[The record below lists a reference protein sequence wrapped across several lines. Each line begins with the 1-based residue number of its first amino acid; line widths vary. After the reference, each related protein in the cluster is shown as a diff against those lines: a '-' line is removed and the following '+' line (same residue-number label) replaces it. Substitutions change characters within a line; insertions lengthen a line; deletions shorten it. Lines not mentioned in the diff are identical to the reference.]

1 MAEANAASGYNSAR
15 QITSRFRLIALS
27 AVRSESMSSS
37 PNPGP
42 RILLALS
49 GGIAAYKSAELARRF
64 IKAGCEVQVVM
75 TDAAL
80 RFIGAQTFQ
89 ALTGKPVRSSLWD
102 EAAEAAMGHI
112 ELARW
117 PDAVV
122 IAPATA
128 NTLAKIAHGYA
139 DDLLTTLVL
148 ATDKPI
154 FVAPA
159 MNRLMWANAATQAN
173 MATLR
178 SRGYQVIGPGS
189 GAQAC
194 GEVGEG
200 RVAEPE
206 DITAVVLAALAAGHA
221 AAAVDGPLSGRRAV
235 VTAGPTREPI
245 DPVRF
250 ITNRSSGKQGY
261 AVAAALRALGA
272 DVTLVSGPVN
282 LATPAGVQRVD
293 CETAQQMLDAT
304 LAACASADIL
314 VGTAAVADY
323 RCLEI
328 AGQKIK
334 KQADR
339 LALQLTRNA
348 DILSDVRAAQPQ
360 LFIVG
365 FAAET
370 EKLAE
375 HARGKLE
382 RKQLNLIAANW
393 VGEGRAFDRDDN
405 QLNVYWA
412 EGELAIGPADK
423 SEIAARLANLIAER
437 YAAGNA
443 TQPAKA
449 PTPARKKK

>member
-1 MAEANAASGYNSAR
+1 MSLPSNA
-15 QITSRFRLIALS
+15 
-27 AVRSESMSSS
+27 
-37 PNPGP
+37 GP

-64 IKAGCEVQVVM
+64 TKAGCDVQVVM
-75 TDAAL
+75 TDSAL

-117 PDAVV
+117 PDAIV

-128 NTLAKIAHGYA
+128 NTLAKITHGFA

-148 ATDKPI
+148 ATDRPI

-178 SRGYQVIGPGS
+178 SRGFRVIGPGS

-200 RVAEPE
+200 GVAEPE
-206 DITAVVLAALAAGHA
+206 EVASVVLAALAAGA
-221 AAAVDGPLSGRRAV
+221 AAKVVEGPLSGRRAV

-261 AVAAALRALGA
+261 AVAESLRALGA

-282 LATPAGVQRVD
+282 LPAPAGIRRVN

-304 LAACASADIL
+304 LAACADADIL

-323 RCLEI
+323 RPVEV

-334 KQADR
+334 KKTETLD
-339 LALQLTRNA
+339 LALTKNA
-348 DILSDVRAAQPQ
+348 DILTEVRAAQPE

-382 RKQLNLIAANW
+382 RKKLNLIAANW
-393 VGEGRAFDRDDN
+393 VGDGRAFDRDDN
-405 QLNVYWA
+405 ALTVYWA
-412 EGELAIGPADK
+412 DGELAIGPAEK
-423 SEIAARLANLIAER
+423 TEIAKQLAGLIAER
-437 YAAGNA
+437 HAAFAAAA
-443 TQPAKA
+443 TARPVAKA
-449 PTPARKKK
+449 PLKSKAKAK

>member
-1 MAEANAASGYNSAR
+1 MPTNPNA
-15 QITSRFRLIALS
+15 
-27 AVRSESMSSS
+27 
-37 PNPGP
+37 GP
-42 RILLALS
+42 RILLALT

-75 TDAAL
+75 TASAQ

-117 PDAVV
+117 PDAIV

-128 NTLAKIAHGYA
+128 NTLAKITHGLA

-159 MNRLMWANAATQAN
+159 MNRLMWAHAATQAN

-178 SRGYQVIGPGS
+178 ARGVRVIGPGS
-189 GAQAC
+189 GEQAC

-206 DITAVVLAALAAGHA
+206 DVAKAVLGALARGA
-221 AAAVDGPLSGRRAV
+221 ASPVIDGPLSGRRAV

-272 DVTLVSGPVN
+272 QVTLVSGPVN
-282 LATPAGVQRVD
+282 LPTPAGVTRVD
-293 CETAQQMLDAT
+293 CETALDMLDAT
-304 LAACASADIL
+304 QAACATADLL

-323 RCLEI
+323 RCVEI
-328 AGQKIK
+328 ASQKIK
-334 KQADR
+334 KQRDT
-339 LALQLTRNA
+339 LALQLIKNA
-348 DILSDVRAAQPQ
+348 DILTEVRAAQPQ

-370 EKLAE
+370 ERLAE
-375 HARGKLE
+375 HARGKLV
-382 RKQLNLIAANW
+382 RKKLDLIAANW
-393 VGEGRAFDRDDN
+393 VGDGRAFDRDDN
-405 QLNVYWA
+405 QLTVYWA
-412 EGELAIGPADK
+412 DGEQAIGPADK
-423 SEIAARLANLIAER
+423 TDIARQLAALIAER
-437 YAAGNA
+437 LLAAPRA
-443 TQPAKA
+443 PAA
-449 PTPARKKK
+449 RRPARKRTP

>member
-1 MAEANAASGYNSAR
+1 MLTNPNA
-15 QITSRFRLIALS
+15 
-27 AVRSESMSSS
+27 
-37 PNPGP
+37 GP
-42 RILLALS
+42 RILLALT

-64 IKAGCEVQVVM
+64 IKAGCDVQVVM
-75 TDAAL
+75 TASAQ

-89 ALTGKPVRSSLWD
+89 ALTGKPVRASLWD

-117 PDAVV
+117 PDAIV

-128 NTLAKIAHGYA
+128 NTLAKITHGLA

-159 MNRLMWANAATQAN
+159 MNRLMWAHAATQAN

-178 SRGYQVIGPGS
+178 ARGVRVIGPGS
-189 GAQAC
+189 GEQAC

-206 DITAVVLAALAAGHA
+206 DVAKAVLGALARSTASPA
-221 AAAVDGPLSGRRAV
+221 IDGPLSGRRAV

-272 DVTLVSGPVN
+272 EVTLVSGPVN
-282 LATPAGVQRVD
+282 LPTPAGVTRVD
-293 CETAQQMLDAT
+293 CETALDMLNAT
-304 LAACASADIL
+304 QAACATADLL

-323 RCLEI
+323 RCVEI
-328 AGQKIK
+328 ASQKIK
-334 KQADR
+334 KQRDT
-339 LALQLTRNA
+339 LALQLVKNA
-348 DILSDVRAAQPQ
+348 DILTEVRAAQPQ

-370 EKLAE
+370 ERLAE
-375 HARGKLE
+375 HARGKLV
-382 RKQLNLIAANW
+382 RKKLDLIAANW
-393 VGEGRAFDRDDN
+393 VGDGRAFDRDDN
-405 QLNVYWA
+405 QLTVYWA
-412 EGELAIGPADK
+412 DGEQAIGPADK
-423 SEIAARLANLIAER
+423 ADIARQLAALIAER
-437 YAAGNA
+437 LLAAPRA
-443 TQPAKA
+443 PAA
-449 PTPARKKK
+449 ARRPARKRTP

>member
-1 MAEANAASGYNSAR
+1 MSQVPLTAR
-15 QITSRFRLIALS
+15 
-27 AVRSESMSSS
+27 
-37 PNPGP
+37 
-42 RILLALS
+42 RILLGIT

-64 IKAGCEVQVVM
+64 IRSGCQVQVVM
-75 TDAAL
+75 TESAT

-89 ALTGKPVRSSLWD
+89 ALTGNTVRVSLWD
-102 EAAEAAMGHI
+102 EQAEAAMGHI

-117 PDAVV
+117 PDAIV

-128 NTLAKIAHGYA
+128 NTLAKLANGLA

-148 ATDKPI
+148 ASDKPV

-173 MATLR
+173 MAALR
-178 SRGYQVIGPGS
+178 RRGVQVIGPGS

-200 RVAEPE
+200 RVSEPE
-206 DITAVVLAALAAGHA
+206 EI
-221 AAAVDGPLSGRRAV
+221 AAAVLTSLTPAEGPLKGVKAV
-235 VTAGPTREPI
+235 VTAGPTREAI

-261 AVAAALRALGA
+261 AVADSLARLGA
-272 DVTLVSGPVN
+272 EVTLVSGPVN
-282 LATPAGVQRVD
+282 LATPRGVSRIDV
-293 CETAQQMLDAT
+293 ETAQQMLDAST
-304 LAACASADIL
+304 AACADAQIL

-323 RCLEI
+323 RPL
-328 AGQKIK
+328 AVATQKIK
-334 KQADR
+334 KKAETID
-339 LALQLTRNA
+339 LALTKNA
-348 DILSDVRAAQPQ
+348 DILTEIRALQPA

-382 RKQLNLIAANW
+382 RKKLNLIAANW
-393 VGEGRAFDRDDN
+393 VGDGRAFDRDDN
-405 QLNVYWA
+405 ALTVYWA
-412 EGELAIGPADK
+412 DGELAIGPADK
-423 SEIAARLANLIAER
+423 TEIAHKLAALIAER
-437 YAAGNA
+437 YVAATSTA
-443 TQPAKA
+443 TSAA
-449 PTPARKKK
+449 TTRSRKQTR

>member
-1 MAEANAASGYNSAR
+1 MSLPSNA
-15 QITSRFRLIALS
+15 
-27 AVRSESMSSS
+27 
-37 PNPGP
+37 GP

-49 GGIAAYKSAELARRF
+49 GGIAAYKSADLARRF
-64 IKAGCEVQVVM
+64 TKAGCDVQVVM
-75 TDAAL
+75 TDSAL

-117 PDAVV
+117 PDAIV

-128 NTLAKIAHGYA
+128 NTLAKITHGFA

-148 ATDKPI
+148 ATDRPI

-178 SRGYQVIGPGS
+178 SRGFRVIGPGS

-206 DITAVVLAALAAGHA
+206 EVASVVLAALAAGA
-221 AAAVDGPLSGRRAV
+221 AAKVVEGPLSGRRAV

-261 AVAAALRALGA
+261 AVAESLRALGA

-282 LATPAGVQRVD
+282 LPAPAGIRRVN

-304 LAACASADIL
+304 LAACADADIL

-323 RCLEI
+323 RPVEV

-334 KQADR
+334 KKTETLD
-339 LALQLTRNA
+339 LALTKNA
-348 DILSDVRAAQPQ
+348 DILTEVRAAQPE

-382 RKQLNLIAANW
+382 RKKLNLIAANW
-393 VGEGRAFDRDDN
+393 VGDGRAFDRDDN
-405 QLNVYWA
+405 ALTVYWA
-412 EGELAIGPADK
+412 DGELAIGPAEK
-423 SEIAARLANLIAER
+423 TEIAKQLAGLIAER
-437 YAAGNA
+437 HAAFAAAA
-443 TQPAKA
+443 TARAVAKA
-449 PTPARKKK
+449 PLKSKAKAK